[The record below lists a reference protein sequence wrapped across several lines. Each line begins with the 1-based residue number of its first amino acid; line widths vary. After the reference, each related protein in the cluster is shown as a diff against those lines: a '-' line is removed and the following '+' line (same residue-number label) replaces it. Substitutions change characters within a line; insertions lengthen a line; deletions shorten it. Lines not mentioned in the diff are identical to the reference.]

1 MLIEQTKLTLLG
13 TGHLE
18 PITMRVAAAY
28 LSYLWVV
35 HRPLCPTTNKFDSFS
50 SVVSA
55 AAGAV

>member
-1 MLIEQTKLTLLG
+1 MLIDQTKLTLLG
-13 TGHLE
+13 AGHLE
-18 PITMRVAAAY
+18 PITMGVAAAY

-35 HRPLCPTTNKFDSFS
+35 HRPLCQTTTKFVSFS